1 MKNIILK
8 IIVIAIVITGIL
20 TIPQNK
26 VEAKGNYTVSGIAG
40 MMSPDY
46 VNPDKYSPLQRVIG
60 KILGFLQVASA
71 LTTVV
76 VVAFLGFKM
85 LTETPEVKREVK
97 HKGLPIII
105 GVVLVLEQHRLRVL
119 YLQLQL
125 GKRLQNYYRNVTII
139 LKNTIYDKKYHK
151 LYFFCRFYVII
162 NM

>member
-8 IIVIAIVITGIL
+8 IIAIAIVITGIL

-26 VEAKGNYTVSGIAG
+26 VEATGNYTVSGIAG

-105 GVVLVLEQHRLRVL
+105 GVVLVFGATSVASFIFTVAVR
-119 YLQLQL
+119 
-125 GKRLQNYYRNVTII
+125 
-139 LKNTIYDKKYHK
+139 
-151 LYFFCRFYVII
+151 
-162 NM
+162 

>member
-26 VEAKGNYTVSGIAG
+26 VEAKGDYTVSGIAG
-40 MMSPDY
+40 MMTPKY
-46 VNPDKYSPLQRVIG
+46 VNPDKYSGIQTVIG
-60 KILGFLQVASA
+60 RILGFLQVASA

-97 HKGLPIII
+97 QKGLPIII
-105 GVVLVLEQHRLRVL
+105 GVVLVFGATSVASFIFTVAVR
-119 YLQLQL
+119 
-125 GKRLQNYYRNVTII
+125 
-139 LKNTIYDKKYHK
+139 
-151 LYFFCRFYVII
+151 
-162 NM
+162 

>member
-1 MKNIILK
+1 
-8 IIVIAIVITGIL
+8 
-20 TIPQNK
+20 
-26 VEAKGNYTVSGIAG
+26 

-105 GVVLVLEQHRLRVL
+105 GVVLVFGATSVASFIFTVAVR
-119 YLQLQL
+119 
-125 GKRLQNYYRNVTII
+125 
-139 LKNTIYDKKYHK
+139 
-151 LYFFCRFYVII
+151 
-162 NM
+162 

>member
-105 GVVLVLEQHRLRVL
+105 GVVLVFGATSVASFIFTVAVR
-119 YLQLQL
+119 
-125 GKRLQNYYRNVTII
+125 
-139 LKNTIYDKKYHK
+139 
-151 LYFFCRFYVII
+151 
-162 NM
+162 

>member
-97 HKGLPIII
+97 QKGLPIII
-105 GVVLVLEQHRLRVL
+105 GVVLVFGATSVASFIFKVAVR
-119 YLQLQL
+119 
-125 GKRLQNYYRNVTII
+125 
-139 LKNTIYDKKYHK
+139 
-151 LYFFCRFYVII
+151 
-162 NM
+162 

>member
-26 VEAKGNYTVSGIAG
+26 VEATGNYTVSGIAG

-105 GVVLVLEQHRLRVL
+105 GVVLVFGATSVASFIFTVAVR
-119 YLQLQL
+119 
-125 GKRLQNYYRNVTII
+125 
-139 LKNTIYDKKYHK
+139 
-151 LYFFCRFYVII
+151 
-162 NM
+162 

>member
-46 VNPDKYSPLQRVIG
+46 VNPDKYSPLQTVIG

-97 HKGLPIII
+97 QKGLPIII
-105 GVVLVLEQHRLRVL
+105 GVVLVFGATSVASFIFTVAVR
-119 YLQLQL
+119 
-125 GKRLQNYYRNVTII
+125 
-139 LKNTIYDKKYHK
+139 
-151 LYFFCRFYVII
+151 
-162 NM
+162 